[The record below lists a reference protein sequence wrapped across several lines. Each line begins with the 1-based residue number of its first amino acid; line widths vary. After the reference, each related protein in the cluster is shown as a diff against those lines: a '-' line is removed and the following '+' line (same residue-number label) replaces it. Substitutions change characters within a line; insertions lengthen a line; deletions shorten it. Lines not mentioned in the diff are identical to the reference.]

1 MDNWGL
7 MGVRLALI
15 VYIACVMVSH
25 SKLYERLKHICI
37 FRIMGKIGGA
47 SYDGKTF

>member
-15 VYIACVMVSH
+15 VHIACVMVSH
-25 SKLYERLKHICI
+25 PKLYARLKHICI
-37 FRIMGKIGGA
+37 LG
-47 SYDGKTF
+47 